1 MPQAHRGL
9 EFLGRP
15 APLEAMLQPL
25 TATQTL
31 DRAKAAMQNGKGAGL
46 PELLKLIEALTSD
59 MGKVTIPEIAEL
71 IAQDAAVMSRLL
83 TVANTLSHNPNITP
97 LSSVEHAIHQ
107 VGFQKI
113 RSLAVSLMLL
123 ENAGG
128 AGNPPEQRDAAAQAL
143 CAGLIAQGAAN
154 ELGSVDPEVAFACA
168 ALRQLGYIVLA
179 GISLEHYR
187 EAQERLK
194 TKPEDIA
201 YRGMFGVTPL
211 ELTRKLLAGSRLPD
225 EILRGLRD
233 TDPEQVSRA
242 TVSNDTRV
250 LGLADLGGR
259 IARLTLDADSSL
271 EDFNQKSR
279 LLARRYDRLLPNAC
293 DLLEPAMLH
302 VDDKITTFIKG
313 AESAAV
319 PMTSILRIKSRV
331 KRDEND
337 PAAAAPGPATTP
349 AATAT
354 AAAATA
360 PVAPPVSDV
369 PAAPVPPVAAP
380 VPPPAAEPATDSWE
394 QQLANSLAFAT
405 EQPKPAA
412 APVDPWKPTLA
423 ALRETFGA
431 DEAWV
436 FLPPARGDGLEM
448 AHATGGNWEYLR
460 EASRLSPTERTVFG
474 VCITRHETVAVHD
487 TAEPTLRTYLPTWF
501 RETSSLPGAFLLIPL
516 AERGRGL
523 VLIGWKQA
531 RKIAPTADQT
541 ELTRMLIATA
551 ARRAT
556 T

>member
-1 MPQAHRGL
+1 
-9 EFLGRP
+9 
-15 APLEAMLQPL
+15 MLQPL

-233 TDPEQVSRA
+233 TEPEQVSRA

-259 IARLTLDADSSL
+259 IARLTLDGESSL

-279 LLARRYDRLLPNAC
+279 LLARRYERLFPNAC

-337 PAAAAPGPATTP
+337 PAAAVPGPATAP
-349 AATAT
+349 AATAAPDT
-354 AAAATA
+354 PAAA
-360 PVAPPVSDV
+360 
-369 PAAPVPPVAAP
+369 VPPVAP
-380 VPPPAAEPATDSWE
+380 SVPAPAAEPTPDSWE

-405 EQPKPAA
+405 EEPKPAA
-412 APVDPWKPTLA
+412 APVDPWKPALA

-487 TAEPTLRTYLPTWF
+487 TAEPTLRTYLPAWF

-531 RKIAPTADQT
+531 RKIVPTADQT

-556 T
+556 A